1 MSEIKLKPCPFC
13 GGKAGLYHTHDGRS
27 CVQCDECG
35 ISTLRKM
42 DARLAIQ
49 MWNRRSSEIEWI
61 SVSEKLPRLEDD
73 MLVTVR
79 NKETGTSAVWSG
91 VRYKN
96 GWAIST
102 CCDYIDLYD
111 ADRDL
116 EVIAWAYLPVPYEEA
131 RGNE

>member
-1 MSEIKLKPCPFC
+1 MGLIELKPCPFC

-49 MWNRRSSEIEWI
+49 MWNKRNSEIEWI
-61 SVSEKLPRLEDD
+61 PVSEGLPAGLEDV
-73 MLVTVR
+73 LATVYDKR
-79 NKETGTSAVWSG
+79 TGYSAVWHAA
-91 VRYKN
+91 RIRD
-96 GWAIST
+96 GWAISD
-102 CCDYIDLYD
+102 CSNYREIYD
-111 ADRDL
+111 TDTDTKI
-116 EVIAWAYLPVPYEEA
+116 IAWAFLPEPYKEA